1 LVLIKE
7 LKLGMMKVKVAL
19 ETMSDVSEFVA
30 IASKVKEPV
39 VLVGEDFKVSA
50 KSLLG
55 ALYTMEWQ
63 EVWCECEVDIYSK
76 IAKFVI

>member
-1 LVLIKE
+1 
-7 LKLGMMKVKVAL
+7 MRVKVAL

-30 IASKVKEPV
+30 IASNISAPV
-39 VLVGEDFKVSA
+39 HLVGEGFKVSA

-55 ALYTMEWQ
+55 AIYTMEWQ

-76 IAKFVI
+76 ISKFII

>member
-1 LVLIKE
+1 
-7 LKLGMMKVKVAL
+7 MKAKVNL
-19 ETMSDVSEFVA
+19 ETMSNINEFVA
-30 IASKVKEPV
+30 IASAINEPV
-39 VLVGEDFKVSA
+39 YLVGDNVRVSA

-63 EVWCECEVDIYSK
+63 EVWCECEVDIYNK

>member
-1 LVLIKE
+1 
-7 LKLGMMKVKVAL
+7 MMKVKVAL

-30 IASKVKEPV
+30 IATKVPEPV
-39 VLVGEDFKVSA
+39 YLIGEGFKVSA

-76 IAKFVI
+76 ISKFVI

>member
-1 LVLIKE
+1 
-7 LKLGMMKVKVAL
+7 MFP
-19 ETMSDVSEFVA
+19 SFVA
-30 IASKVKEPV
+30 IATKVPEPV
-39 VLVGEDFKVSA
+39 NLIGEGFKVSA

>member
-76 IAKFVI
+76 ISKFVI

>member
-1 LVLIKE
+1 
-7 LKLGMMKVKVAL
+7 MMKVKVAL

-63 EVWCECEVDIYSK
+63 EVWCECEVDIYNK
-76 IAKFVI
+76 ISKFVI